1 MKHHNERIDF
11 MNKNSKIALRKSRNA
26 SQKAYLKKSIRRN
39 WDLYLLLL
47 LPFAFLLV
55 FNYYPMLGL
64 QIAFKD
70 YTASGGIWGSEFVG
84 LDNFRKLFS
93 IPKFTEVFL
102 NTIRLSG
109 YQILVEPAITL
120 IFALLLNAIYSRS
133 YRKTVQ
139 MISYMPHFI
148 STVVMVGVL
157 AQIFNTKI
165 GLYGKVCDMIGVE
178 AIDIWSEPKAFPHI
192 YVWSLIWQNIGWNS
206 IIYIAALASVD
217 TDMYEAA
224 EIDGANR
231 FKQVLYIDL
240 PSVLP
245 TFVMLFILKIGS
257 MMSIGYEQVL
267 LMQNPLNLQSSE
279 IISTYSYKV
288 ALVSGSDYS
297 FGTAIGLFNSVINL
311 VLIVMAN
318 KFSRRISDVSL
329 W

>member
-1 MKHHNERIDF
+1 
-11 MNKNSKIALRKSRNA
+11 MNIKNALRTERSISR
-26 SQKAYLKKSIRRN
+26 KAYWKRSISRN
-39 WDLYLLLL
+39 WDLYLLVL

-64 QIAFKD
+64 QIAFKS
-70 YTASGGIWGSEFVG
+70 YSAAGGIWGSDFTG
-84 LDNFRKLFS
+84 LANFRKLFS
-93 IPKFTEVFL
+93 TPKFTEVFL

-109 YQILVEPAITL
+109 YQILVEPAVTL
-120 IFALLLNAIYSRS
+120 IFALLLNAVYSRS

-165 GLYGKVCDMIGVE
+165 GLYGKVCELIGIQGV
-178 AIDIWSEPKAFPHI
+178 DIWSEAKAFPHI

-224 EIDGANR
+224 VIDGANR
-231 FKQVLYIDL
+231 FKQMIYIDL
-240 PSVLP
+240 PTVLP

-267 LMQNPLNLQSSE
+267 LMQNPLNLQASE

-297 FGTAIGLFNSVINL
+297 YGTAIGLFNSVINL
-311 VLIVMAN
+311 VLIVLAN
-318 KFSRRISDVSL
+318 KFSRHISDVSL